1 MADVIVSRSVP
12 IEPGRKTADKS
23 ISVTLPTDQGELYV
37 VDAATSRSEVRESM
51 FGFETTERR
60 QFLLQELPSY
70 GIDLNIW
77 SNTGSVSYVPTI
89 GGIELKV
96 PTTGNFSTHQTQF
109 AFKYQPGKQIS
120 VSQAVQMSIGPAIAN
135 SIIQWGEFTRRDGYG
150 WRLMTKDRG
159 VNLSTTE
166 SGSTNIRPWDN
177 YLYFFRRTSAI
188 PVSITTGRVT
198 SDPVL
203 DMSGSSNAPVSV
215 GDSLLYRPSYLVG
228 SNGDNTDYIDA
239 DTWEDLAY
247 TSTVPNQSTFNCDKY
262 TGLTG
267 DGIPGIDKVRGT
279 SARQVSAITTSY
291 AVTNCTYLSG
301 STTITCN
308 THNGTIQILKIGMS
322 VRGTGIPS
330 GATIIAVA
338 SGSISISATTTLAG
352 NNTTLYFNEVANLAM
367 FLIQRS
373 WYGGSGGRCLIYMP
387 DQNPPYNGGTRW
399 VKGHEIRIGDTL
411 PVASMSSPDMPV
423 TYLIGKRTGNTTTD
437 NNAFLRRFGVSVW
450 IDGGDPRPAK
460 IESASATGLTVSNT
474 VYTPMLMMAVKPWI
488 WNTAIQEK
496 RPQKSRVYPYKLM
509 ASSTQNTEI
518 YFVKSSGTQ
527 FNGVLGTSEAWYTG
541 ASVNDNLKVVAITRS
556 FNGTISNNA
565 GYPNIT
571 SGKLIGAFY
580 VGANESVDI
589 DLLEIFDPQRELLGR
604 GETPIS
610 NNTPGD
616 TLLIICRSLSTT
628 SAIASVSLIYGV
640 Q

>member
-1 MADVIVSRSVP
+1 MADVIVSRSIP
-12 IEPGRKTADKS
+12 IEPGRKPADKS

-60 QFLLQELPSY
+60 QFLLQELPAY
-70 GIDLNIW
+70 GIDLNVW
-77 SNTGSVSYVPTI
+77 SNTGNVSYIPSI
-89 GGIELKV
+89 GGIELTV
-96 PTTGNFSTHQTQF
+96 PAATNFSTHQTQF

-120 VSQAVQMSIGPAIAN
+120 ISQAVQVAMGPAIAN

-150 WRLMTKDRG
+150 WRLMTKDSG
-159 VNLSTTE
+159 ANLST
-166 SGSTNIRPWDN
+166 TNIRPWDN

-188 PVSITTGRVT
+188 PASVPSTRKVTVDVVSGMSSSTN
-198 SDPVL
+198 SSVL
-203 DMSGSSNAPVSV
+203 V

-228 SNGDNTDYIDA
+228 TDGLSTTYIDS

-247 TSTVPNQSTFNCDKY
+247 TSVIPTESTFNCDKY
-262 TGLTG
+262 TGRSG

-279 SARQVSAITTSY
+279 SARRVSAITTSY
-291 AVTNCTYLSG
+291 VVTGCTYGSS

-308 THNGTIQILKIGMS
+308 TYNGTTQILTAGMS

-330 GATIIAVA
+330 GAVITVVNN
-338 SGSISISATTTLAG
+338 GSISISTATTAAG
-352 NNTTLYFNEVANLAM
+352 TNATVAFNEVANLAM

-373 WYGGSGGRCLIYMP
+373 WYGGSGGRCMIYMP

-423 TYLIGKRTGNTTTD
+423 TYLIGKRADNTNTD
-437 NNAFLRRFGVSVW
+437 NNAFSNAFLRRFGVSVW

-460 IESASATGLTVSNT
+460 IESASATGVIISNT
-474 VYTPMLMMAVKPWI
+474 AYAPMLALAVKPWI
-488 WNTAIQEK
+488 WNSSISAR
-496 RPQKSRVYPYKLM
+496 RPQRSRVYPYKLM
-509 ASSTQNTEI
+509 ASSTQNSEI
-518 YFVKSSGTQ
+518 YFIKGSVTQITSLGSGTSWYVGQ
-527 FNGVLGTSEAWYTG
+527 TSE
-541 ASVNDNLKVVAITRS
+541 DNLKVVATTRT
-556 FNGTISNNA
+556 FTGTINSNS
-565 GYPNIT
+565 GYPSGV

-589 DLLEIFDPQRELLGR
+589 DLQEIFDPQRELLGR
-604 GETPIS
+604 GETAITDD
-610 NNTPGD
+610 TPGD
-616 TLLIICRSLSTT
+616 TLLIICRSLAAT

>member
-1 MADVIVSRSVP
+1 MADVIVSRSIP

-77 SNTGSVSYVPTI
+77 ANIGNVNYIPSI
-89 GGIELKV
+89 GGIELTV
-96 PTTGNFSTHQTQF
+96 PTAGNFSTHQTQF

-120 VSQAVQMSIGPAIAN
+120 VSQAVQVAMGPAIAN

-150 WRLMTKDRG
+150 WRLMTKERSA
-159 VNLSTTE
+159 NLPN
-166 SGSTNIRPWDN
+166 TNIRPWDN

-188 PVSITTGRVT
+188 PFSVPRTTPQVT
-198 SDPVL
+198 ADAVTG
-203 DMSGSSNAPVSV
+203 MSSSSNSGVLV
-215 GDSLLYRPSYLVG
+215 GNAMLYRPSYLVG
-228 SNGDNTDYIDA
+228 SDGANTTYIDI
-239 DTWEDLAY
+239 DTWEELSY
-247 TSTVPNQSTFNCDKY
+247 TSVVPNQSTFNCDKY
-262 TGLTG
+262 TGLIG

-291 AVTNCTYLSG
+291 VVTGCSYSPS

-308 THNGTIQILKIGMS
+308 TSNGSTQILFAGMS
-322 VRGTGIPS
+322 VRGDGIPP
-330 GATIIAVA
+330 GAVIVNVTNSNITI
-338 SGSISISATTTLAG
+338 SNTPTTTVA
-352 NNTTLYFNEVANLAM
+352 NATLYFNEVANLAM

-423 TYLIGKRTGNTTTD
+423 TYLIGKRAGNGTTD
-437 NNAFLRRFGVSVW
+437 ANAFLRRFGVSVW

-460 IESASATGLTVSNT
+460 IESASATGVSVINT
-474 VYTPMLMMAVKPWI
+474 AYTPMLALAVKPWI
-488 WNTAIQEK
+488 WNSAINQK
-496 RPQKSRVYPYKLM
+496 RPQRSRVYPYKLM
-509 ASSTQNTEI
+509 ATSTRNTEL
-518 YFVKSSGTQ
+518 YFVKGSVSQVVGSLNNT
-527 FNGVLGTSEAWYTG
+527 TAWYTG
-541 ASVNDNLKVVAITRS
+541 QQSADNLKVVATTTS
-556 FNGTISNNA
+556 FTGTISNNS
-565 GYPNIT
+565 GYP
-571 SGKLIGAFY
+571 SGVAGKLIGAFY
-580 VGANESVDI
+580 IGENASVDI

-604 GETPIS
+604 GETPITDD
-610 NNTPGD
+610 TPGD
-616 TLLIICRSLSTT
+616 CLLIICRSLVAS

>member
-1 MADVIVSRSVP
+1 MADVIVSRSIP

-77 SNTGSVSYVPTI
+77 ANTGSVTYLPNV

-96 PTTGNFSTHQTQF
+96 PSSGSFSSHQTQF

-120 VSQAVQMSIGPAIAN
+120 VSQAVQVAMGPAIAN
-135 SIIQWGEFTRRDGYG
+135 SIVQWGEFTRRNGYG
-150 WRLMTKDRG
+150 WRLMTKPRTA
-159 VNLSTTE
+159 NLP
-166 SGSTNIRPWDN
+166 GTNIRPWDN

-188 PVSITTGRVT
+188 PGSVPSTTKVT
-198 SDPVL
+198 RDVVAGMSTSTDPGVL
-203 DMSGSSNAPVSV
+203 V
-215 GDSLLYRPSYLVG
+215 GDTVLYRPSYLVG
-228 SNGDNTDYIDA
+228 TGSDTAYIDQN
-239 DTWEDLAY
+239 TWEDLAY
-247 TSTVPNQSTFNCDKY
+247 TSTVPNESTFNCDKY
-262 TGLTG
+262 TGLIG

-279 SARQVSAITTSY
+279 SAREVSAITTSY
-291 AVTNCTYLSG
+291 EVTGCSTTSG
-301 STTITCN
+301 STTTINCN
-308 THNGTIQILKIGMS
+308 TFNGTTQILKTGMS
-322 VRGTGIPS
+322 VRGTNVPVGTVIVS
-330 GATIIAVA
+330 VID
-338 SGSISISATTTLAG
+338 GSIVVSNQVTGTLSNA
-352 NNTTLYFNEVANLAM
+352 TLYFNEVANLAM

-387 DQNPPYNGGTRW
+387 DQNAPYNGGTRW

-423 TYLIGKRTGNTTTD
+423 TYLIGKRAGNTNVDT
-437 NNAFLRRFGVSVW
+437 NAFLRRFGVSVW

-460 IESASATGLTVSNT
+460 IESASATGVTVTNGD
-474 VYTPMLMMAVKPWI
+474 YHPMLALAVKPWI
-488 WNTAIQEK
+488 YNKDVTGAADDKK
-496 RPQKSRVYPYKLM
+496 RPQRSRVYPYKLM
-509 ASSTQNTEI
+509 ATSTQNTEI
-518 YFVKSSGTQ
+518 YFVKGSISIVEGLVSGT
-527 FNGVLGTSEAWYTG
+527 AWYTG
-541 ASVNDNLKVVAITRS
+541 QTDNDHLKAVATTRT
-556 FNGTISNNA
+556 FTGTIGVTS
-565 GYPNIT
+565 GYPSGV

-580 VGANESVDI
+580 VGANASVDI

-604 GETPIS
+604 GETPITD
-610 NNTPGD
+610 NTPGD
-616 TLLIICRSLSTT
+616 TLLIICRSLSAD
-628 SAIASVSLIYGV
+628 AIASVSLIYGV

>member
-1 MADVIVSRSVP
+1 MADVIVSRSIP
-12 IEPGRKTADKS
+12 IEPGRKSADKS

-77 SNTGSVSYVPTI
+77 SNAGTVNYIPGI
-89 GGIELKV
+89 GGIELTV
-96 PTTGNFSTHQTQF
+96 PSSGSFSTHQTQF

-120 VSQAVQMSIGPAIAN
+120 ISQAVQVAMGPAITN
-135 SIIQWGEFTRRDGYG
+135 SIVQWGEFTRRDGYG
-150 WRLMTKDRG
+150 WRLMTKNRG
-159 VNLSTTE
+159 ANLSN
-166 SGSTNIRPWDN
+166 TNIRPWDN

-188 PVSITTGRVT
+188 PVSVPKTPPQVT
-198 SDPVL
+198 ADVVTN
-203 DMSGSSNAPVSV
+203 MSSSANPPVSV
-215 GDSLLYRPSYLVG
+215 GNSLLYRPSYLVG
-228 SNGDNTDYIDA
+228 SDGANITYMDT
-239 DTWEDLAY
+239 DTWEELSY
-247 TSTVPNQSTFNCDKY
+247 TSVVPNQSTFNCDKY
-262 TGLTG
+262 TGLIG

-291 AVTNCTYLSG
+291 EITGCSYNNS

-308 THNGTIQILKIGMS
+308 TFNGTTQILMAGMS
-322 VRGTGIPS
+322 VRGDGIPIGTVIIS
-330 GATIIAVA
+330 VTNSSITI
-338 SGSISISATTTLAG
+338 SNTTTSIGTNA
-352 NNTTLYFNEVANLAM
+352 TLYFNEVANLAM

-387 DQNPPYNGGTRW
+387 DQNAPYNGGTRW

-423 TYLIGKRTGNTTTD
+423 TYLIGKRAGNSTVD
-437 NNAFLRRFGVSVW
+437 GSAFLRRFGVSVW

-460 IESASATGLTVSNT
+460 IESASATGITVSNG
-474 VYTPMLMMAVKPWI
+474 VYTPMLALAVKPWI
-488 WNTAIQEK
+488 WNSAINEK
-496 RPQKSRVYPYKLM
+496 RPQRSRVYPYKLM
-509 ASSTQNTEI
+509 GTSTQNTEL
-518 YFVKSSGTQ
+518 YFVKGSVAQIIGSLNPSTG
-527 FNGVLGTSEAWYTG
+527 WYTG
-541 ASVNDNLKVVAITRS
+541 QLAADNLKVVATTTS
-556 FNGTISNNA
+556 FTGTINNNS
-565 GYPNIT
+565 GYP
-571 SGKLIGAFY
+571 SGVAGKLIGAFY
-580 VGANESVDI
+580 IGANASVDI

-604 GETPIS
+604 GETPITD
-610 NNTPGD
+610 NTPGD
-616 TLLIICRSLSTT
+616 CLLIICRSLAAS

>member
-1 MADVIVSRSVP
+1 MADVIVSRSIP

-77 SNTGSVSYVPTI
+77 ANIGNVNYIPSI
-89 GGIELKV
+89 GGIELTV
-96 PTTGNFSTHQTQF
+96 PTAGNFSTHQTQF

-120 VSQAVQMSIGPAIAN
+120 VSQAVQVAMGPAIAN
-135 SIIQWGEFTRRDGYG
+135 SIVQWGEFTRRDGYG
-150 WRLMTKDRG
+150 WRLMTKERSA
-159 VNLSTTE
+159 NLPN
-166 SGSTNIRPWDN
+166 TNIRPWDN

-188 PVSITTGRVT
+188 PFSVPRTTPQFTADAVT
-198 SDPVL
+198 G
-203 DMSGSSNAPVSV
+203 MSLSSNSGVLV
-215 GDSLLYRPSYLVG
+215 GNAMLYRPIYLVG
-228 SNGDNTDYIDA
+228 SDGTNTTYIDI
-239 DTWEDLAY
+239 DTWEELSY
-247 TSTVPNQSTFNCDKY
+247 TSVVPNQSTFNCDKY
-262 TGLTG
+262 TGLIG

-291 AVTNCTYLSG
+291 VVTGCSYSPS

-308 THNGTIQILKIGMS
+308 TYNGSTQILFAGMS
-322 VRGTGIPS
+322 VRGDGIPP
-330 GATIIAVA
+330 GAVIVNVTNSNITI
-338 SGSISISATTTLAG
+338 SNTPTTTVA
-352 NNTTLYFNEVANLAM
+352 NATLYFNEVANLAM

-423 TYLIGKRTGNTTTD
+423 TYLIGKRAGNGTTD
-437 NNAFLRRFGVSVW
+437 ANAFLRRFGVSVW

-460 IESASATGLTVSNT
+460 IESASATGVSVINT
-474 VYTPMLMMAVKPWI
+474 AYTPMLALAVKPWI
-488 WNTAIQEK
+488 WNSAINQK
-496 RPQKSRVYPYKLM
+496 RPQRSRVYPYKLM
-509 ASSTQNTEI
+509 ATSTRNTEL
-518 YFVKSSGTQ
+518 YFVKGSVSQVVGSLNNT
-527 FNGVLGTSEAWYTG
+527 TAWYTG
-541 ASVNDNLKVVAITRS
+541 QQSADNLKVVATTTS
-556 FNGTISNNA
+556 FTGTISNNS
-565 GYPNIT
+565 GYP
-571 SGKLIGAFY
+571 SGVAGKLIGAFY
-580 VGANESVDI
+580 IGENASVDI

-604 GETPIS
+604 GETPITDD
-610 NNTPGD
+610 TPGD
-616 TLLIICRSLSTT
+616 CLLIICRSLVAS